1 MLSDTQVNIKVS
13 SNYLTFDNIL
23 HAVLVCCHLMEDL
36 SRLMN
41 LEPKTKNSTIK
52 NTLKQVG

>member
-1 MLSDTQVNIKVS
+1 MLSDTQVNIKVF
-13 SNYLTFDNIL
+13 SNHLTFNNVL
-23 HAVLVCCHLMEDL
+23 HVALVCCHLMEDL

-41 LEPKTKNSTIK
+41 LKPKTKNTVTK